1 LLSSD
6 KVVNEGECL
15 KYRPDFV
22 FAGEKHYVILEVDEN
37 QHRNYEE
44 LCECT
49 RMKNIA
55 EELR

>member
-1 LLSSD
+1 MLSKD

-22 FAGEKHYVILEVDEN
+22 FMGEKHYVILEVDEN

-44 LCECT
+44 LCECV

-55 EELR
+55 EEL